1 MKFYINII
9 NPVVVYRQ
17 FFLLKKWTKVHAN
30 FFLFFCREENPKVKL
45 LGFILHPQ
53 AVTLREQEDG
63 LQIINILL
71 TNDLN

>member
-1 MKFYINII
+1 MCLEN
-9 NPVVVYRQ
+9 
-17 FFLLKKWTKVHAN
+17 
-30 FFLFFCREENPKVKL
+30 FFCREENPKVKL
-45 LGFILHPQ
+45 LCFILHPQ